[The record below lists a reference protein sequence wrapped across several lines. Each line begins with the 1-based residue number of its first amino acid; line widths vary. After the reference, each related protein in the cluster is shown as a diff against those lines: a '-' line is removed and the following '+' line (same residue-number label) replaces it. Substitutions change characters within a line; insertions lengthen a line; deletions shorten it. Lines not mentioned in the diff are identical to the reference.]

1 MNKLEN
7 RELNSEIEFGKFLEL
22 LRLEVELSQN
32 WWGKKPE
39 AKELPADCVD
49 KCVDL

>member
-7 RELNSEIEFGKFLEL
+7 RELTSEIEFRKFLE

-32 WWGKKPE
+32 WWEKKPG
-39 AKELPADCVD
+39 AKELPAD

>member
-7 RELNSEIEFGKFLEL
+7 RELTSEIEFRKFLE

-32 WWGKKPE
+32 WWGKKPG